1 MDVVRAVNNCNLIL
15 PGGDVQIGPLDY
27 SIYTNSQLS
36 TVADID
42 RLPLKTVGQ
51 ASVRVSDIG
60 FAKDAQQIQY
70 NQVRVDGQRSVYIPV
85 LKQDGDTNTIA
96 VVNGVQERLK
106 QLVDVPPQL
115 QSKVVFDQSKFV
127 KSAIETLLHEGAI
140 GLFLTSVMI
149 LVFLGSIRA
158 TAPVFSST
166 PLSPLAPF
174 IALSLPR
181 TS

>member
-36 TVADID
+36 TIADIN
-42 RLPLKTVGQ
+42 RLPLKTGGQ

-85 LKQDGDTNTIA
+85 LKQGGDTNTIA
-96 VVNGVQERLK
+96 VVNGVQEGLK

-115 QSKVVFDQSKFV
+115 QSKVAFDQSKFMN
-127 KSAIETLLHEGAI
+127 SAIDTLLPECATR
-140 GLFLTSVMI
+140 LVLTSVMI
-149 LVFLGSIRA
+149 LAVL
-158 TAPVFSST
+158 
-166 PLSPLAPF
+166 
-174 IALSLPR
+174 
-181 TS
+181 